1 MGISKTP
8 SGIVL
13 PLPPRSSVTNGFTGL
28 GTNQLCIPTP
38 TPREMV
44 AEVNFATSVGRIDK
58 AVQQGVRGKAVS
70 KGEGYT
76 HIRGLW
82 NPPQFFVTDMAE
94 GVCQGKTQPAH
105 GTKLWDTPTKLPI
118 KGHKK
123 IDGRKAHCAVEKGRQ
138 VTHFGVTPQRDGF
151 NLPAGNGWQTR
162 LRVEAGRLGMCRS
175 LRSKT
180 LFTPAFAVAHRVHKP
195 PVLHRMVALQ
205 IPPTLNSLLFCR
217 GDWRI

>member
-1 MGISKTP
+1 MQPLWEGYIRQSNKVGQAKQSKR
-8 SGIVL
+8 VKD
-13 PLPPRSSVTNGFTGL
+13 
-28 GTNQLCIPTP
+28 TP
-38 TPREMV
+38 TSE
-44 AEVNFATSVGRIDK
+44 ALGILHNFLGRIWLK
-58 AVQQGVRGKAVS
+58 ESAKERLSLHTAQ
-70 KGEGYT
+70 
-76 HIRGLW
+76 
-82 NPPQFFVTDMAE
+82 N
-94 GVCQGKTQPAH
+94 C
-105 GTKLWDTPTKLPI
+105 GTPTTKLPI

-138 VTHFGVTPQRDGF
+138 VTNFGVTPQRDGF

-175 LRSKT
+175 LPSKT